1 MINYDLTKIKAII
14 FDIDGVLSS
23 ETITLSS
30 EGVPLRTVNIKDGY
44 AIQLAMKLGLRI
56 AIMTGANVASVRV
69 RYEGLGVKDVYLG
82 CAVKIETYNKFL
94 EQYGL
99 TDEEII
105 YMGDDIPDLEIMRRV
120 GCPVCPKDAC
130 SEIKEVRWARCDRT
144 GAACPGK
151 MGDECQS
158 LRMVM
163 DYKLVLASHSPR
175 RKELLAGLGM
185 PFEVRV
191 LQDIDE
197 DYPDNLP
204 VNEVAR
210 YIAKEKADAYR
221 RIVAPD
227 ELIITADTVVI
238 VGDEI
243 LGKPVDE
250 ADAIRMLRLLS
261 GRTHQ
266 VTTGVCLLT
275 AEKER
280 CFDVTTDVT
289 FKALSDEEIHYYV
302 DHYRPFDKAGAYG
315 IQEWIGYIGVTGLHG
330 SYYNVMGLPV
340 QRIYQELTKY

>member
-1 MINYDLTKIKAII
+1 
-14 FDIDGVLSS
+14 
-23 ETITLSS
+23 
-30 EGVPLRTVNIKDGY
+30 
-44 AIQLAMKLGLRI
+44 
-56 AIMTGANVASVRV
+56 
-69 RYEGLGVKDVYLG
+69 
-82 CAVKIETYNKFL
+82 
-94 EQYGL
+94 
-99 TDEEII
+99 
-105 YMGDDIPDLEIMRRV
+105 
-120 GCPVCPKDAC
+120 
-130 SEIKEVRWARCDRT
+130 
-144 GAACPGK
+144 
-151 MGDECQS
+151 
-158 LRMVM
+158 M

-197 DYPDNLP
+197 DYPDDLP

-315 IQEWIGYIGVTGLHG
+315 IQEWIGYIGVTGLQG

-340 QRIYQELTKY
+340 QRIYQELTNHYQFKI